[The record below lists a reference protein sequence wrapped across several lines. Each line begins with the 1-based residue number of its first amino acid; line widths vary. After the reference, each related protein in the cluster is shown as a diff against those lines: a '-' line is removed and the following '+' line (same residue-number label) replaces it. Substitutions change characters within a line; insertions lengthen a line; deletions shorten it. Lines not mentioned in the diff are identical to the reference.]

1 MKRKQTLL
9 FLLAVLTIF
18 LVGCRSGDD
27 DKVTLNMAWWG
38 SQVRHDATVQ
48 VIELF
53 EQENP
58 HISIEFEFYDYEGYY
73 TKLGTLAAS
82 DDIWDVFQLDNQFPQ
97 YINQIEPLDDYVADG
112 LIDISNTDDTYLA
125 TTTYD
130 GQLVGISAGVNSF
143 AIAYN
148 KAIFDQLG
156 IPEPETDWTWE
167 EFEDISTQ
175 IVDGLGIY
183 AISRFEDFIPGAIL
197 QVAQEEKGLNFYDK
211 ESLSQRLGFDDPTLL
226 TDYFAMRKNLVDIG
240 AYPLPGE
247 IDVNIDLAFQAVR
260 DGRAAMVFIASNQLS
275 DLMSGA
281 PEEAEIKLIN
291 PPRRRA
297 DGEAGLPV
305 RSSQMF
311 SIAENSAHKEEAA
324 KFIDFITN
332 NEEANLIL
340 NGERGVPIMS
350 HIRERLAET
359 GEPAIMGTF
368 QYLETVSELDN
379 GAVNVFDSALNPEI
393 QNQYN
398 LLIERVIFEELSPA
412 EAAESIF
419 TFASDLLE

>member
-1 MKRKQTLL
+1 MKRKQTIL

-18 LVGCRSGDD
+18 LVGCRGEEDER
-27 DKVTLNMAWWG
+27 VTLNMAWWG

-58 HISIEFEFYDYEGYY
+58 HITIEFEFYDYDGYY

-97 YINQIEPLDDYVADG
+97 YINQIEPLDEYVADG
-112 LIDISNTDDTYLA
+112 LIDISNTDETYLA

-130 GQLVGISAGVNSF
+130 NQLVGISAGVNSF

-148 KAIFDQLG
+148 KAVFDQLG
-156 IPEPETDWTWE
+156 ISEPDTNWTWK
-167 EFEDISTQ
+167 EFEEISTQ
-175 IVDGLGIY
+175 IADELGIY
-183 AISRFEDFIPGAIL
+183 TIARFEDFIPGAIL

-211 ESLSQRLGFDDPTLL
+211 NSLSQHLGFDDPSIL
-226 TDYFAMRKNLVDIG
+226 TDYFAMRKNLVDVG

-247 IDVNIDLAFQAVR
+247 IDVNVDLAFQAVR
-260 DGRAAMVFIASNQLS
+260 DGRAAMVFIASNQLA
-275 DLMSGA
+275 DLMADA

-291 PPRRRA
+291 PPKRRA

-311 SIAENSAHKEEAA
+311 SIAKNSAHKEEAA
-324 KFIDFITN
+324 KFIDFFTN
-332 NEEANLIL
+332 SEEANLIL

-359 GEPAIMGTF
+359 GDPAIMGTF
-368 QYLETVSELDN
+368 QYLEDVSELDN
-379 GAVNVFDSALNPEI
+379 GEINVFDSALNPEI
-393 QNQYN
+393 RDQYN
-398 LLIERVIFEELSPA
+398 LLVERVIFEELTPE

-419 TFASDLLE
+419 VFASDLLE